1 MLDAREKE
9 KAASART
16 VDLESRGRSLASSTE
31 DMFNIQER
39 DQMLACRII
48 SMNNIPE
55 IEKIGRRT
63 VDMLDMEEERRIPPG
78 WLEEQLTFLRCH
90 SCLY

>member
-63 VDMLDMEEERRIPPG
+63 VDMLDLEEEEERRIRRNARLAG
-78 WLEEQLTFLRCH
+78 RTIDMFEML
-90 SCLY
+90 